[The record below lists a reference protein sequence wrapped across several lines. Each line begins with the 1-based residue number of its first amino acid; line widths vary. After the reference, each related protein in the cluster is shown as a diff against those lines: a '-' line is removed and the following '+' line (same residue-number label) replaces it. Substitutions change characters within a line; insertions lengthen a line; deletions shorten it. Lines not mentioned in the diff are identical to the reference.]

1 MREWAKGK
9 VSERSQRA
17 ITTTELTHS
26 IRLARLFRSV
36 QPCNMHYYL
45 PEEGPEDGE
54 EGEEGNIALGEVK
67 RGRNTGTGMMGR
79 FFNSWDNAKA
89 LGKENMK
96 RKMAEQQK
104 KFKEASKPSEAGKA
118 EAEAEAVA

>member
-1 MREWAKGK
+1 
-9 VSERSQRA
+9 
-17 ITTTELTHS
+17 
-26 IRLARLFRSV
+26 
-36 QPCNMHYYL
+36 MHYYL